1 MNEMY
6 ENYMRDLALV
16 YFKAKPI
23 VVIESRKSHCAYTE
37 AIVWARK
44 HGLFTR
50 YLMLADSKG
59 QKHLALAI
67 AQNED
72 RTNQLET
79 LLDERDCYTRRQFQI
94 IMGNL
99 MGYKLD
105 DCIEYVDSRLAR
117 TCGCEMCGG
126 PTPETKLDDE
136 ARLARTVRYV

>member
-1 MNEMY
+1 MDDMY

-23 VVIESRKSHCAYTE
+23 VVIEARKSHCAYTE
-37 AIVWARK
+37 AIPWARK

-59 QKHLALAI
+59 EKYPALAI

-72 RTNQLET
+72 RPNQLET
-79 LLDERDCYTRRQFQI
+79 LLDERHCYTRRQFQI

-99 MGYKLD
+99 MGYKLE
-105 DCIEYVDSRLAR
+105 DCIVYVNSRLSR
-117 TCGCEMCGG
+117 TCGCELCGG
-126 PTPETKLDDE
+126 ATPETRLDDE
-136 ARLARTVRYV
+136 AHLARTVRHV